1 MPLSTYVLVTDV
13 NNLSDARYCAGMEV
27 DMLGFNI
34 QRGTPGFVVLETM
47 KEIQEWLAGVYYL
60 GEFKQPSDVR
70 RIVQSCTEYEVG
82 HALTTDFTQSSDL
95 SVAGLNVVVQISL
108 KDALDQLDALMDYAG
123 DIKFLLL
130 DKAGDDYSEDA
141 LIKGLETLDEAI
153 PVLLGF
159 GVNGENVA
167 EIVENWPISGLALR
181 GSDEISPGLKDYDN
195 LADILEA
202 IEVDDL
208 D

>member
-34 QRGTPGFVVLETM
+34 QRGTPGFLVLETM

-60 GEFKQPSDVR
+60 GEFKQPTDAR
-70 RIVQSCTEYEVG
+70 RITQACSEYEVG
-82 HALTTDFTQSSDL
+82 YALTTNISQSSDL
-95 SVAGLNVVVQISL
+95 SAAGLNVVVQLSL
-108 KDALDQLDALMDYAG
+108 QAALNQLDALIDSAG
-123 DIKFLLL
+123 DIQFLLL
-130 DKAGDDYSEDA
+130 NEAGEDYTEEA
-141 LIKGLETLDEAI
+141 LIKSLKTLDEAI

-159 GVNGENVA
+159 GVNGANAA
-167 EIVENWPISGLALR
+167 EIVENWPISGLALK
-181 GSDEISPGLKDYDN
+181 GSDEISPGLKDYDS

-202 IEVDDL
+202 IEIDDL